1 MNVGL
6 YVRVSTAEQAK
17 EGYSIGEQTLR
28 LGKYADAHDWT
39 VYKTYTDGGYSGG
52 DTNRPAL
59 QQMIRDIKAGRIQ
72 KVVVY
77 KLDRLSRSQK
87 DTLELIED
95 VFIANGVDFVSMNEN
110 FDTSTPFGRAIIG
123 ILAVFAQLEREQIK
137 ERMGMGKLAR
147 AKEGKWPGGQ
157 HVPFGYDYIDGELK
171 INDYEAMI
179 VRDIFKMALEEKS
192 AYTIEEELNNRG
204 YKTKN
209 GRWAE
214 ATIRRILHNKT
225 YIGYIK
231 YGNEWF
237 KGLQDPIIDFDT
249 YNSVQEIL
257 EKRSEAHNQSGRNPG
272 KATTYLGGFLVCG
285 CCGSKYAKNT
295 SVSNKNGKRYEYS
308 FFGCNTR
315 NARGINRRRK
325 LNGKTCS
332 NKNWKVDELTNQVF
346 DQIKQLAFD
355 PDYIA
360 EIQNEPENNNDVLI
374 QEEINKLDDQLS
386 KLMDLYALG
395 RMPIDMI
402 EKKVKDIDEQKIKL
416 EEELHNIELEKSER
430 LSHDQIKQIVK
441 QFPDVLESGNF
452 EEIRSI
458 IADIIDKIEL
468 KNDDITI
475 FWRF

>member
-17 EGYSIGEQTLR
+17 EGYSIGEQTAR

-59 QQMIRDIKAGRIQ
+59 QQMIRDIKAGRIK

-95 VFIANGVDFVSMNEN
+95 VFLENGVDFVSMNEN

-147 AKEGKWPGGQ
+147 AKEGKWPGGKN
-157 HVPFGYDYIDGELK
+157 VPFGYDYIDGELK

-179 VRDIFKMALEEKS
+179 VREIFKMALEEKS
-192 AYTIEEELNNRG
+192 SYTIEGELNRKG

-209 GRWAE
+209 ASWGE
-214 ATIRRILHNKT
+214 TSVRRALHNKA
-225 YIGYIK
+225 YIGQIK
-231 YGNEWF
+231 YGKEWF
-237 KGLQDPIIDFDT
+237 KGLQDPIIDYDT
-249 YNSVQEIL
+249 FFEVQEIMQ
-257 EKRSEAHNQSGRNPG
+257 KRSDHYNQSGRNPG
-272 KATTYLGGFLVCG
+272 KATTYLGGFLYCG
-285 CCGSKYAKNT
+285 CCGAKYTKNKT
-295 SVSNKNGKRYEYS
+295 CSTKGGKRYEYN

-315 NARGINRRRK
+315 HARGNRRRLK
-325 LNGKTCS
+325 AGKTC
-332 NKNWKVDELTNQVF
+332 KNRNWRVDVLTNQVF
-346 DQIKQLAFD
+346 DQIKQLAID
-355 PDYIA
+355 PDYMH
-360 EIQNEPENNNDVLI
+360 EVKSEPENNNDILI
-374 QEEINKLDDQLS
+374 QEEIKKLDDQLS
-386 KLMDLYALG
+386 RFMDLYG
-395 RMPIDMI
+395 IGQMPLDLLQ
-402 EKKVKDIDEQKIKL
+402 KKVKDIDEQKLKL
-416 EEELHNIELEKSER
+416 EEELHEIEREKEER
-430 LSHDQIKQIVK
+430 LTHEQVKQIVK
-441 QFPDVLESGNF
+441 QFPDVLERGDF

-458 IADIIDKIEL
+458 IGDIIEKIEL
-468 KNDDITI
+468 KDDDITI
-475 FWRF
+475 YWRF

>member
-59 QQMIRDIKAGRIQ
+59 QQMIRDIKAGRIK

-95 VFIANGVDFVSMNEN
+95 VFLANGVDFVSMNEN

-147 AKEGKWPGGQ
+147 AKEGKWPGGL
-157 HVPFGYDYIDGELK
+157 HVPFGYDYVDGELK

-179 VRDIFKMALEEKS
+179 VREIYKMALEEKS
-192 AYTIEEELNNRG
+192 PYTIEAELNKKG
-204 YKTKN
+204 YKTKKCTW
-209 GRWAE
+209 GE
-214 ATIRRILHNKT
+214 TSVRRALQNKV
-225 YIGYIK
+225 YIGQIK
-231 YGNEWF
+231 YGQEWY

-249 YNSVQEIL
+249 FYQVQEIS
-257 EKRSEAHNQSGRNPG
+257 EKRSEQYNKTGRNPG
-272 KATTYLGGFLVCG
+272 KATTYLGGFLYCG
-285 CCGSKYAKNT
+285 CCGAKYSKNMT
-295 SVSNKNGKRYEYS
+295 VSTKGGKRYEYH

-315 NARGINRRRK
+315 NARGNRK
-325 LNGKTCS
+325 NKKSITC
-332 NKNWKVDELTNQVF
+332 KNRNWRVDVLTNQVF
-346 DQIKQLAFD
+346 DQIRQLAID
-355 PDYIA
+355 PDYIH
-360 EIQNEPENNNDVLI
+360 EVTNEPENNNDVLI
-374 QEEINKLDDQLS
+374 QEEIRKLDDQLS
-386 KLMDLYALG
+386 KLMDLYSLG

-416 EEELHNIELEKSER
+416 EEELHNIKLEKSER
-430 LSHDQIKQIVK
+430 LSHDQIRHIIK
-441 QFPDVLESGNF
+441 QFPDVLERGDF

-458 IADIIDKIEL
+458 IGDVIEKIEL
-468 KNDDITI
+468 KDDDITI
-475 FWRF
+475 YWRF